1 MTIPVSGDAVNSAR
15 AAAAILFAGITLYAV
30 FGGADFGAGFW
41 DLVAGGAERGAR
53 PRALAE
59 HAIAPVWEANHVWLV
74 FALVVLWTAFPAA
87 FASITLTLF
96 VPLSLAAIGIV
107 LRGSGFAFRKV
118 TLRTSRRRL
127 LGATFAFSSV
137 IVPFFMGTVAGA
149 IASGRV
155 PSGGQAG
162 DIWSSWVNPTS
173 MLGGVLAVA
182 ACAYLASVYLVA
194 DAHRL
199 DDYDLEIYFRRR
211 AIATA
216 VVAGAVALVGI
227 FVLRSDSAYLYDH
240 LTSQALPLV
249 IISGL
254 AGLGALALVL
264 RGVHRYARFAAAVA
278 VASVILGWGVAQ
290 WPYILPQTLT
300 VQDAAAPSGTLNAVF
315 VVFGLAAVTVV
326 PSLILLYV
334 LDQRT
339 VLDPEASA
347 R

>member
-1 MTIPVSGDAVNSAR
+1 M
-15 AAAAILFAGITLYAV
+15 
-30 FGGADFGAGFW
+30 
-41 DLVAGGAERGAR
+41 
-53 PRALAE
+53 
-59 HAIAPVWEANHVWLV
+59 
-74 FALVVLWTAFPAA
+74 
-87 FASITLTLF
+87 
-96 VPLSLAAIGIV
+96 
-107 LRGSGFAFRKV
+107 
-118 TLRTSRRRL
+118 
-127 LGATFAFSSV
+127 
-137 IVPFFMGTVAGA
+137 
-149 IASGRV
+149 
-155 PSGGQAG
+155 
-162 DIWSSWVNPTS
+162 NPTS

-227 FVLRSDSAYLYDH
+227 FVLRSDAAYLYDH
-240 LTSQALPLV
+240 LTAQALPLV
-249 IISGL
+249 IISAL
-254 AGLGALALVL
+254 AGLAALALVL

-300 VQDAAAPSGTLNAVF
+300 VEDAAAPSGTLNALF
-315 VVFGLAAVTVV
+315 AVFGIAAVTVV

-339 VLDPEASA
+339 VLDPKASG